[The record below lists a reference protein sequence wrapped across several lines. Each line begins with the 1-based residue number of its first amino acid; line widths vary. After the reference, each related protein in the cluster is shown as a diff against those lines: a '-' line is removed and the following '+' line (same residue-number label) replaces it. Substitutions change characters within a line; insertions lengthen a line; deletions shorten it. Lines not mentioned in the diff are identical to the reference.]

1 MASRIWNL
9 KTARKPP
16 FPFTRFDGDTI
27 LSMTMH
33 RTLPLAAALVLA
45 ALFPAAPAAAQA
57 RDVPIPHDVGQS
69 VSPVFE
75 GWFPNDDGTY
85 TLSFGYFNRNY
96 EATLD
101 IPIGPDNR
109 FEPGPADRGQPTH
122 LMPRRQTG
130 IFTVVVPADF
140 DNQTLTWSLTS
151 AGETYAVPGHIRPEW
166 QIDAL
171 HEITSDNRPPVVV
184 FPGGASGQG
193 PTGARQSLEASVGQ
207 PLTLDVTAT
216 DDGVMKRPTGQPPM
230 LGLAWSK
237 YRGPGEVTF
246 AEPSPEVGGDDRAT
260 TTVSFAAPGDYILR
274 LLAWDDSGG
283 PGAIMAL
290 GFQCCWTNAYVDV
303 RVE

>member
-1 MASRIWNL
+1 M
-9 KTARKPP
+9 P
-16 FPFTRFDGDTI
+16 
-27 LSMTMH
+27 
-33 RTLPLAAALVLA
+33 RTVLIAAALVPVALVLA
-45 ALFPAAPAAAQA
+45 APAAEQS
-57 RDVPIPHDVGQS
+57 RDAPIPHDVGQS
-69 VSPVFE
+69 VNPVFE

-96 EATLD
+96 AASLD
-101 IPIGPDNR
+101 IPIGPDNH

-122 LMPRRQTG
+122 LLPRRHAG

-140 DNQTLTWSLTS
+140 GNQTLTWSLTT

-171 HEITSDNRPPVVV
+171 HEITSNNRPPVVS
-184 FPGGASGQG
+184 FSGGASAQG
-193 PTGARQSLEASVGQ
+193 PTGARQSLEASVGR
-207 PLTLDVTAT
+207 PLTLTVTAT
-216 DDGVMKRPTGQPPM
+216 DDGIIKRPTGQPPV
-230 LGLAWSK
+230 LGLVWSK

-246 AEPSPEVGGDDRAT
+246 AEPAPEVGDGDRAA
-260 TTVSFAAPGDYILR
+260 TTVTFDAPGNYVLR

-283 PGAIMAL
+283 PGPIMAL

>member
-1 MASRIWNL
+1 MTR
-9 KTARKPP
+9 TA
-16 FPFTRFDGDTI
+16 
-27 LSMTMH
+27 LV
-33 RTLPLAAALVLA
+33 AATLVLA
-45 ALFPAAPAAAQA
+45 ALIPGAQAAAQS
-57 RDVPIPHDVGQS
+57 RDVPIPHDLGQS
-69 VSPVFE
+69 ISPVFE

-85 TLSFGYFNRNY
+85 TLSFGYFNRNH

-122 LMPRRQTG
+122 LLPRRQTG
-130 IFTVVVPADF
+130 IFTVIVPADF
-140 DNQTLTWSLTS
+140 GNQTLTWSLT
-151 AGETYAVPGHIRPEW
+151 AGGETYAIPGHIRPEW

-171 HEITSDNRPPVVV
+171 HEVTSDNRPPVVS

-193 PTGARQSLEASVGQ
+193 PTGVRQTREAAVGQ
-207 PLTLDVTAT
+207 PLTLTVGAT
-216 DDGVMKRPTGQPPM
+216 DDGIITRPTGRPPI

-246 AEPSPEVGGDDRAT
+246 AEPSPELGDDDRAT
-260 TTVSFAAPGDYILR
+260 TTATFAAPGDYVLR

-283 PGAIMAL
+283 QGPIMAL

-303 RVE
+303 LVE